1 MDYIRS
7 IVSGKKKRHKENG
20 YNLDLSYITPRIIA
34 MSIPGEGLTKFYRN
48 SLDIVSEFLE
58 SKHRSHYLIFNLSGI
73 VYDYEKFGEKVLEF
87 P

>member
-1 MDYIRS
+1 
-7 IVSGKKKRHKENG
+7 
-20 YNLDLSYITPRIIA
+20 

-73 VYDYEKFGEKVLEF
+73 VYDYEKFGEQVLEF